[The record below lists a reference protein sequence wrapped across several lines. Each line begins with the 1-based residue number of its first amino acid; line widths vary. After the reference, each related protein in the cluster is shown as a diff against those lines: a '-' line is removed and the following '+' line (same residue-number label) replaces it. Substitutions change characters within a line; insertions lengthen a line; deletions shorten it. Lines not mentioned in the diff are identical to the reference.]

1 MTFQY
6 VSDIHLEL
14 HKSFTISIKKS
25 APYLILAGDIGDP
38 FSDIYF
44 QFIKF
49 ASENYKQVVIIAG
62 NHEYYRPDDKLDML
76 TVNSQI
82 DKVAKQF
89 HNVIFL
95 NNKTHT
101 VTHDDNT
108 YKLIGTTM
116 WSFIPYHNYRYSVF
130 MNDYKYI
137 YHEGKSITPQFIS
150 SLYLKNVEYIKYEI
164 ENTPENVKIILITH
178 HLPSY
183 SLIDKKY
190 TNNPLNC
197 FFASHLDYLIQHPIV
212 AWICG
217 HTHFGCRKKINDV
230 VCVVNPVGYPNES
243 TNFEP
248 DAVY

>member
-14 HKSFTISIKKS
+14 HKSFTILIKKS

-44 QFIKF
+44 QFITF
-49 ASENYKQVVIIAG
+49 ASENYKEVVIIAG
-62 NHEYYRPDDKLDML
+62 NHEYYRPDDKLDIS

-137 YHEGKSITPQFIS
+137 YNNGKLVTPPFIS
-150 SLYLKNVEYIKYEI
+150 SLYLKNVEYIKEEI
-164 ENTPENVKIILITH
+164 KNTPDGVKIILVTH

-183 SLIDKKY
+183 SLIDNKY
-190 TNNPLNC
+190 ENHPLNC
-197 FFASHLDYLIQHPIV
+197 FFASHLDYLIQSPIV

-230 VCVVNPVGYPNES
+230 VCAVNPVGYPNES